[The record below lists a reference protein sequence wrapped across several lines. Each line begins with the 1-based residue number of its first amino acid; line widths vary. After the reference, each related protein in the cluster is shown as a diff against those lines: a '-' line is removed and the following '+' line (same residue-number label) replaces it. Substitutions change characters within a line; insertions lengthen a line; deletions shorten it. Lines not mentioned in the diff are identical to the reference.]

1 MWIVPSRWEA
11 QTQEHHGER
20 LKMKVDCL
28 LIKFPSRP
36 TLDKRAETKNATVK
50 EDHVVLLAGRHTA
63 LLAAPL
69 FLEFPLPAPRQ
80 LGSHP
85 ASQLSQKVSQSILGH
100 EAW

>member
-1 MWIVPSRWEA
+1 MGGTNSGTSWGKASNEY
-11 QTQEHHGER
+11 R
-20 LKMKVDCL
+20 LFN
-28 LIKFPSRP
+28 IPGFFFIP
-36 TLDKRAETKNATVK
+36 TLDKRAETENATVK

-85 ASQLSQKVSQSILGH
+85 ASQLSQ
-100 EAW
+100 